1 MTARIIST
9 DPYDD
14 FIARKGVAAPICG
27 LTKTPALPSV
37 LKPFQRDLVIW
48 ALHRGRAAIFAN
60 TGLGK
65 TIMELAWAD
74 AMAKHT
80 GHPVPIFTPLAV
92 AQQTVEEAA
101 KFGIE
106 GVGYARNAAEARGW
120 RIPVSNYERFDKFD
134 MGEFQAGTFDESS
147 ILKSHDGKTRAAL
160 TEACQVL
167 PYRLACTA
175 TPAPND
181 FVELGN
187 HAEFLGIGSQKE
199 MLSMFFVHDGSVRAG
214 GEEGEGGWRL
224 KGHAQRDFWA
234 WVSSWGAFVRH
245 PRDLG
250 YDEPGYDLPPLR
262 YHQVTVPVEYAPS
275 DGMLFPMEARTM
287 SERLGA
293 RRTSIPQRVQAAVSL
308 VGTTVA
314 CGSKNITSARSRDT
328 APIQNIAPRSE
339 PHAERPRKTSSICE
353 PTTGPTKESGKL
365 RSLSSNEMSA
375 TQSAENNMLVTPHC
389 EHKSRRTTRNTLPPD
404 INAANGSSENSASP
418 KSNTQR
424 FCGSKKADALFAVSP
439 KPTQGDTDCTSTI
452 ATQQDSSGDCSAHHA
467 TSELENSGI
476 IPTSSIAPSNTFWR
490 PAEPWTIWCGLNSEQ
505 DALAAAFGDS
515 CISIYGSL
523 DPDEKVDRLRRW
535 LCGERPILI
544 SKISICGF
552 GINMQHCRRMIF
564 VGMSD
569 SFEGFYQAV
578 RRCWRF
584 GQTAPV
590 DVYMI
595 ASELEGAVVANI
607 RRKEAQ
613 HEAMG
618 AALAEFTR
626 DLTMAYLRG
635 SNTRAKAQ
643 VFKTRMEMPA
653 WL

>member
-80 GHPVPIFTPLAV
+80 GRPVPIFTPLAV

-106 GVGYARNAAEARGW
+106 GVGYARNAVEARGY

-134 MGEFQAGTFDESS
+134 MGEFQAATFDESS

-187 HAEFLGIGSQKE
+187 HAEFLGIGTQKE

-275 DGMLFPMEARTM
+275 EGMLFPMEARTM

-293 RRTSIPQRVQAAVSL
+293 RRTSIPQRVEAAAEI
-308 VGTTVA
+308 VA
-314 CGSKNITSARSRDT
+314 R
-328 APIQNIAPRSE
+328 E
-339 PHAERPRKTSSICE
+339 PDQHW
-353 PTTGPTKESGKL
+353 L
-365 RSLSSNEMSA
+365 
-375 TQSAENNMLVTPHC
+375 
-389 EHKSRRTTRNTLPPD
+389 
-404 INAANGSSENSASP
+404 
-418 KSNTQR
+418 
-424 FCGSKKADALFAVSP
+424 
-439 KPTQGDTDCTSTI
+439 
-452 ATQQDSSGDCSAHHA
+452 
-467 TSELENSGI
+467 
-476 IPTSSIAPSNTFWR
+476 
-490 PAEPWTIWCGLNSEQ
+490 IWCNLNSEA
-505 DALAAAFGDS
+505 DAIREAVPGIVEVRGSDAPELKEKRLLGFAHGEVRKLVSKA
-515 CISIYGSL
+515 SIA
-523 DPDEKVDRLRRW
+523 
-535 LCGERPILI
+535 
-544 SKISICGF
+544 GF
-552 GINMQHCRRMIF
+552 GMNFQVCSRMIF
-564 VGMSD
+564 VGLND
-569 SFEGFYQAV
+569 SFEQVFQAV

-584 GQTAPV
+584 GQAQSV

-635 SNTRAKAQ
+635 SNARAKAQ